1 MSDVALP
8 IELDKRSKRVLRLNG
23 LRASEALRIHQL
35 KRHCRVSK
43 RMTLSAVILLESSNL
58 EKSVYGTSPRFPNG
72 IGRLFIGWK
81 FLETH

>member
-43 RMTLSAVILLESSNL
+43 RMTLSAVILFKSSSS
-58 EKSVYGTSPRFPNG
+58 EKSVCTGPLPDFQTELG
-72 IGRLFIGWK
+72 V
-81 FLETH
+81 FL